1 MNKKEAMAAVVLGL
15 ILMFVGLV
23 FAMYYLDTLEA
34 MPPRNEK
41 HKTLI
46 LRSKNLIKKNHK
58 EERDF
63 MDLALS

>member
-15 ILMFVGLV
+15 ILVFVGLV
-23 FAMYYLDTLEA
+23 FAMYYLNTLEA

-41 HKTLI
+41 HKTLM
-46 LRSKNLIKKNHK
+46 LRSKYFIKKNHR
-58 EERDF
+58 EESDF

>member
-34 MPPRNEK
+34 MTPRNEK